1 MEERGQRGAR
11 ERVAGAPEARERDRS
26 RVEGHQAGVSA
37 PVVGLAPTRGA
48 AAEELVAIAR
58 DVEIEAGIPFDPRAR
73 REGVKIPIYIC
84 WSITS
89 NREWGL
95 PFGPGNDFGLYH
107 IDLDSDPNL
116 KRVPTPAV
124 EVYKGIIKQHGGG

>member
-1 MEERGQRGAR
+1 MR
-11 ERVAGAPEARERDRS
+11 E
-26 RVEGHQAGVSA
+26 VE
-37 PVVGLAPTRGA
+37 
-48 AAEELVAIAR
+48 
-58 DVEIEAGIPFDPRAR
+58 RAR
-73 REGVKIPIYIC
+73 REGVNIPIYIC

-116 KRVPTPAV
+116 KRVPTTAV

>member
-1 MEERGQRGAR
+1 MRQAR
-11 ERVAGAPEARERDRS
+11 LPGNS
-26 RVEGHQAGVSA
+26 RKSA
-37 PVVGLAPTRGA
+37 VLV
-48 AAEELVAIAR
+48 VAIEVIGRLLASGKTLQPA
-58 DVEIEAGIPFDPRAR
+58 AGDE
-73 REGVKIPIYIC
+73 EGVKIPIYIC

-107 IDLDSDPNL
+107 IDLDSDPDL
-116 KRVPTPAV
+116 KRVPTTAV